1 MRRHDGH
8 GPATGGDEREDT
20 CPAKERDKER
30 DKVRSATS
38 YQLGAKVSGAML
50 AGALM
55 LGLASGAS
63 SQDIVEVIDGQ
74 PITTLDVEHRT
85 KFLQMSNKKK
95 PPEQKE
101 VIDSLIGEIRQIAEA
116 QRHGV
121 EISDEEVDHAY
132 EQVAIR
138 MGTDQT
144 KLTQILV
151 AGGAGEDT
159 LKRRLRAQ
167 IALNKLDRAKN
178 QSPERSET
186 K

>member
-1 MRRHDGH
+1 MRRHGGN
-8 GPATGGDEREDT
+8 GPASRGNDREDT
-20 CPAKERDKER
+20 CPAEERDKER
-30 DKVRSATS
+30 DKVRSAIP
-38 YQLGAKVSGAML
+38 YQLGAKVSGIML

-63 SQDIVEVIDGQ
+63 SQDIVEVIDRQ

-85 KFLQMSNKKK
+85 KFLQMSNKKRL
-95 PPEQKE
+95 PEQKE
-101 VIDSLIGEIRQIAEA
+101 VMDSLIGEIRQVAEA
-116 QRHGV
+116 KRHGI

-132 EQVAIR
+132 QQVAIR
-138 MGTDQT
+138 MGADQT

-151 AGGAGEDT
+151 GGGASEDT

-167 IALNKLDRAKN
+167 IALNKLGRAKD

>member
-1 MRRHDGH
+1 MRRNEGN
-8 GPATGGDEREDT
+8 GPAIRGSDRKDTG
-20 CPAKERDKER
+20 PAKER
-30 DKVRSATS
+30 DKVRSAES
-38 YQLGAKVSGAML
+38 FRLSARISGAVL
-50 AGALM
+50 AGAFV
-55 LGLASGAS
+55 LGLASDAW

-85 KFLQMSNKKK
+85 KFLQMNKKK
-95 PPEQKE
+95 LPEQKE
-101 VIDSLIGEIRQIAEA
+101 VMDSLIGEIRQVAEA
-116 QRHGV
+116 KRHGI

-132 EQVAIR
+132 QQVAIR

-144 KLTQILV
+144 RLTQILV
-151 AGGAGEDT
+151 AGGASENT

-167 IALNKLDRAKN
+167 IALNKLVRAKD

>member
-1 MRRHDGH
+1 MRSVI
-8 GPATGGDEREDT
+8 P
-20 CPAKERDKER
+20 
-30 DKVRSATS
+30 
-38 YQLGAKVSGAML
+38 YQLGAKVFGAML
-50 AGALM
+50 ASTLM

-95 PPEQKE
+95 LPEQKE
-101 VIDSLIGEIRQIAEA
+101 VMDSLIGEIRQIAEA
-116 QRHGV
+116 KRHGI

-132 EQVAIR
+132 QQVAIR
-138 MGTDQT
+138 MGADQT

-151 AGGAGEDT
+151 AGGASEDT
-159 LKRRLRAQ
+159 LKRHLRAH
-167 IALNKLDRAKN
+167 IAWTKLVRAKE
-178 QSPERSET
+178 QSRERSET